1 MWWSMVA
8 AYGEYKL
15 QKRKIGVGHLKNK
28 VWLAGTNEVLVFR
41 DGPDAY
47 VVFRGIHLQPQPYPL
62 SLIAPSPN
70 PDVIPPPHSH
80 NPRHEDSHRCKARL
94 VGHDREL

>member
-47 VVFRGIHLQPQPYPL
+47 VVFRGIHLEPQPYPL

-70 PDVIPPPHSH
+70 PDVIPPTHSH

>member
-62 SLIAPSPN
+62 SLFPPS
-70 PDVIPPPHSH
+70 
-80 NPRHEDSHRCKARL
+80 PRHEDSHRCKARL